1 MLNLKI
7 FCNVYIFY
15 LITSLLKDISAVL
28 GEISR
33 RSHPGVKGLIWEVG
47 VFFIKSVSCFYDVL
61 FPLKIY
67 SVDIDFYN
75 KHRKDLDSVIYYYP
89 PQI

>member
-7 FCNVYIFY
+7 FCNVYFFY

-47 VFFIKSVSCFYDVL
+47 VFLSKAFRVFMMY
-61 FPLKIY
+61 Y
-67 SVDIDFYN
+67 S
-75 KHRKDLDSVIYYYP
+75 L
-89 PQI
+89 